1 MRWFETS
8 ETTEAEDSPINL
20 ITMSLTFDPLFT
32 LQMLFAM
39 FVVMTLQDEP
49 AEAKAATA
57 APSSHAPFQLS
68 DGHTY
73 VEHAGMT
80 IEQELYSSLYSE

>member
-1 MRWFETS
+1 
-8 ETTEAEDSPINL
+8 
-20 ITMSLTFDPLFT
+20 MSLSFDPLFT
-32 LQMLFAM
+32 LQMLFAL

-49 AEAKAATA
+49 AEAKATTA
-57 APSSHAPFQLS
+57 AHHTHDPFQLS

-80 IEQELYSSLYSE
+80 IEQELFSSLYSE

>member
-20 ITMSLTFDPLFT
+20 ITMSLSFDPLFT
-32 LQMLFAM
+32 LQMLFAL

-49 AEAKAATA
+49 AEAKATTA
-57 APSSHAPFQLS
+57 AHPSHAPFQLS

>member
-1 MRWFETS
+1 
-8 ETTEAEDSPINL
+8 
-20 ITMSLTFDPLFT
+20 MSLPFDPLFT
-32 LQMLFAM
+32 LQMLFAL

-49 AEAKAATA
+49 AEAKFTTA
-57 APSSHAPFQLS
+57 AHHSHAPFQLS

-80 IEQELYSSLYSE
+80 IEQELYSTLYREGDPGRREITGLR

>member
-1 MRWFETS
+1 
-8 ETTEAEDSPINL
+8 
-20 ITMSLTFDPLFT
+20 MSLPFDPLLT
-32 LQMLFAM
+32 LQMLFAL

-49 AEAKAATA
+49 AEAKVTRAAHHT
-57 APSSHAPFQLS
+57 HAPFQLS

>member
-1 MRWFETS
+1 
-8 ETTEAEDSPINL
+8 
-20 ITMSLTFDPLFT
+20 MSLSFDPLFT
-32 LQMLFAM
+32 LEILFAM
-39 FVVMTLQDEP
+39 FVVLTLQDEP
-49 AEAKAATA
+49 AEAKATTA
-57 APSSHAPFQLS
+57 AHPSHAPFQLS

>member
-1 MRWFETS
+1 MPSR
-8 ETTEAEDSPINL
+8 L
-20 ITMSLTFDPLFT
+20 ITPSQQSLF
-32 LQMLFAM
+32 
-39 FVVMTLQDEP
+39 
-49 AEAKAATA
+49 
-57 APSSHAPFQLS
+57 SIS

>member
-1 MRWFETS
+1 MKGFPIGDCT
-8 ETTEAEDSPINL
+8 DDDNSPISL
-20 ITMSLTFDPLFT
+20 ITMSLPFDPLFT
-32 LQMLFAM
+32 LQMLFAL